1 MNTARD
7 PSIARSST
15 CNHQSVPCAREP
27 VTSID
32 AARSARATRFRS
44 ARTRWSD
51 RISTGAREPVDHLG
65 QDQRGKISQRSPGR
79 HGRLLNAGPP
89 EATNWTASAVNGS
102 GAHKKSGN
110 ERAAGKRH
118 GNTEH
123 LQWSTFAEA
132 RSAGTLSR
140 QQQAPVHHDHEFA
153 LFCRKFVAKT
163 ALPYV

>member
-1 MNTARD
+1 MTRQDQPEQPGSEALAHVGQ
-7 PSIARSST
+7 IA
-15 CNHQSVPCAREP
+15 SVP
-27 VTSID
+27 
-32 AARSARATRFRS
+32 
-44 ARTRWSD
+44 
-51 RISTGAREPVDHLG
+51 GAREPVDHLG

-153 LFCRKFVAKT
+153 LFCRDFCEFDCPPVRVT
-163 ALPYV
+163 RTSLRSGFYFWSLTFDI

>member
-1 MNTARD
+1 MTRQDQPEQPGSEALAHVGQ
-7 PSIARSST
+7 IA
-15 CNHQSVPCAREP
+15 SVP
-27 VTSID
+27 
-32 AARSARATRFRS
+32 
-44 ARTRWSD
+44 
-51 RISTGAREPVDHLG
+51 GAREPVDHLG

-153 LFCRKFVAKT
+153 LPCFVAICRNLWQK
-163 ALPYV
+163 LPSRTCNAHFAPLRFLFLEFDV